1 MGVAPT
7 RSMSVTNVDEGL
19 GRHGDRAAAPSL
31 ATGPGECFLVKG
43 RDVRSEPKRWAGA
56 PLGKDGGRQH

>member
-1 MGVAPT
+1 MGVAST

-19 GRHGDRAAAPSL
+19 GRHGDRAATPSL

-43 RDVRSEPKRWAGA
+43 RDVRSEPKR
-56 PLGKDGGRQH
+56 